1 MKIPQRQEI
10 WENKI
15 DSTLA
20 YVIGTNHYGFVSY
33 ILKTGDIFHCLEFDQ
48 KSFMK
53 IYKFK
58 CNSQIDVADLF
69 KGENL

>member
-10 WENKI
+10 WEN
-15 DSTLA
+15 DYSQA
-20 YVIGTNHYGFVSY
+20 YVLGVTGYGFVQY
-33 ILKTGDIFHCLEFDQ
+33 VQKTGEVYKPLEFD
-48 KSFMK
+48 KESFMK
-53 IYKFK
+53 TFKFK